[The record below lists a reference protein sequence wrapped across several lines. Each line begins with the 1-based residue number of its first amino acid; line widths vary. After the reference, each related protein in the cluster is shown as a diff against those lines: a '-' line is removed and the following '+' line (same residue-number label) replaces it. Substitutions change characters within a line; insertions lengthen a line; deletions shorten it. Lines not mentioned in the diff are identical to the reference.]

1 MNLVSKKAIFLVFG
15 ATAIFTASF
24 QAHALDPTKDKVLL
38 RLKVEDSDEKPVAGT
53 VISVKND
60 RQETIFSN
68 VTDEKGFFELLVPN
82 GKSYFVKFIS
92 LADPNAETAKQ
103 IDVPDKPNFKFTLLL
118 VYNPVFV
125 STFVLGGVY
134 FDTGKAKLKPESHA
148 NLQDLLEYMKAKK
161 TTVIEL
167 SGHTD
172 DAGDDQANL
181 KLSEDRAKAVKQY
194 LVDKGV
200 LADRINAVGYGET
213 RPIASNKTTEGRRQ
227 NRRTEVKIL
236 KQ

>member
-1 MNLVSKKAIFLVFG
+1 MKPLFGKVVLALLGLAVLASASDAFALEPNKEKA
-15 ATAIFTASF
+15 
-24 QAHALDPTKDKVLL
+24 LL

-53 VISVKND
+53 VVSVKND
-60 RQETIFSN
+60 KQETIFSN
-68 VTDEKGFFELLVPN
+68 VTDDKGFFELLVPK
-82 GKSYFVKFIS
+82 GKSYYVKFIS
-92 LADPNAETAKQ
+92 LADPNAEAAQK
-103 IDVPDKPNFKFTLLL
+103 IDVPDKPNFKFTVLL

-134 FDTGKAKLKPESHA
+134 FDTGKATLKPESYP

-167 SGHTD
+167 GGHTD
-172 DAGDDQANL
+172 DKGDDQQNM
-181 KLSEDRAKAVKQY
+181 KLSEDRAKSVKQY
-194 LVDKGV
+194 LVDKGIE
-200 LADRINAVGYGET
+200 ADRIKAVGYGET
-213 RPIASNKTTEGRRQ
+213 KPIASNKTEEGRKQ